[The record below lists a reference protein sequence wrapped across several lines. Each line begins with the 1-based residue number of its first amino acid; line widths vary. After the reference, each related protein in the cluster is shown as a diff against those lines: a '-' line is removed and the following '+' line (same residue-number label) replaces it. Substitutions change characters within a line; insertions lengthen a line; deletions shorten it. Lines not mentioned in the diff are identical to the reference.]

1 MKQPEWGKTMALKSK
16 RSAGQNP
23 DDLYI
28 TLGQEEIVIE
38 QRYEV
43 ISIVNDFMI
52 GTWFLIGSV
61 LFFRAQT
68 TEAGT
73 WFFVIGSAQLLIRPA
88 IRLVRHI
95 HLKRTTPSYS
105 QW

>member
-1 MKQPEWGKTMALKSK
+1 MAPEETSEEKPRAV
-16 RSAGQNP
+16 
-23 DDLYI
+23 DIHIYI
-28 TLGQEEIVIE
+28 GHRELVIE
-38 QRYEV
+38 KRYEFA
-43 ISIVNDFMI
+43 SIVNDFMVAA
-52 GTWFLIGSV
+52 WFLAGSI
-61 LFFRAQT
+61 LFFWQDT
-68 TEAGT
+68 VETGT